1 MGAEGTADARA
12 QLRQS
17 RLDAAVQGSETL
29 PYIMK
34 LDEKAYKA
42 LGQPILKQYFGLG
55 VGKDNPELSKSI
67 ADTLQEM
74 IVDGTYLAILKKWD
88 LQEGAIERATL
99 NLK

>member
-29 PYIMK
+29 TYIMK
-34 LDEKAYKA
+34 LDENAFKM
-42 LGQPILKQYFGLG
+42 LGKPILKQYFGLG
-55 VGKDNPELSKSI
+55 VGKDNPELSKAIS
-67 ADTLQEM
+67 DTLQEM
-74 IVDGTYLAILKKWD
+74 IIDGTYLTILEKWD
-88 LQEGAIERATL
+88 LQEGAIERVTL